1 MKEVDG
7 VDLEALIE
15 QVDPPFSDEIMKKEF
30 CAFLLKIKDEVEIEN
45 SFSLPKSA
53 CNICMIKT
61 AENYVLL
68 GPRNSYINKNGRGKP
83 CPPRL
88 KELVAKAE
96 AKSLFFLAIL
106 SQMFFLKGKEKA

>member
-30 CAFLLKIKDEVEIEN
+30 CAFLLKI

-106 SQMFFLKGKEKA
+106 SQMFFLKRKEKA